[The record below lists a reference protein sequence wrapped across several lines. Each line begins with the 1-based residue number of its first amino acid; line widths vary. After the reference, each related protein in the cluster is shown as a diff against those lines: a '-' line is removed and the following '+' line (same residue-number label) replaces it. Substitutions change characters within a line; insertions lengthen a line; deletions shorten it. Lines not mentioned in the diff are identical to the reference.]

1 MLIYTPKITNRIKY
15 IFETIFSNIWGV
27 NYELTEN
34 IDYFKKHTSYK
45 LNYSSQKINN
55 ELFIES
61 HSLLFENKINDQNI
75 NISQWNNIPIF
86 FQTGLNSSLPF
97 DIFAASFYLISRYEE
112 YLPHIKDH
120 YNRFTAKESLAFKNN
135 FLQKPLIN
143 IWLKSFFEIIKLKYP
158 NYVIN
163 NKSFKFISTIDV
175 DNAYCYY
182 QKGFVRNLAGFF
194 RSIFQNKIDEF
205 KDRWDVITSQKSDPY
220 DTFEHQLNIQEK
232 YKINVIYFVLL
243 GDYGLNDKNIPFYSK
258 KFQLLIKHLSDHAD
272 VGIHPSFG
280 SNEKYEKLKF
290 EILRLKNI
298 IKKEVHLSRQH
309 FLKLSLPKTYRN
321 LIKAG
326 VKNDYTMGYAAL
338 PGFRASICNSFYF
351 YDLEIEESTLLLV
364 HPFVIMDATFKYYLN
379 YSPSETFSSIKDLVS
394 EVKKVNGTFI
404 SLWHNE
410 TFSEYGDWKGWSH
423 LYEDII
429 KLVVND

>member
-34 IDYFKKHTSYK
+34 IDYFKKHTKYK

-75 NISQWNNIPIF
+75 NISQWNNIPVF

-175 DNAYCYY
+175 DNAYCYS

-194 RSIFQNKIDEF
+194 RSIFQNKIDEV
-205 KDRWDVITSQKSDPY
+205 KDRWDVITSQKTDPY

-321 LIKAG
+321 LIKSG

-351 YDLEIEESTLLLV
+351 YDLEIEKSTLLLV